1 MKAVI
6 TAAAKNHRHLALQ
19 TVTDPQGFP
28 TSILRLQVRDLLDAG
43 IETIGIVIHPGDE
56 ALFAETAGDLAEHLV
71 FIPQENPLGYGDAIL
86 RAESFVGKDPFLL
99 TIGDHLFV
107 SDHPERNCIE
117 QVLRAG
123 AKLKAPVSAVQA
135 TPEADIARFGVVG
148 GSQLEKEGGIIRIQ
162 EVIEKPTP
170 TLAEQRLIVSG
181 LRAGYYYAYFGIHY
195 LTPAI
200 FGHLGALI
208 EERGKSAPPVNLT
221 DAVNR
226 MLGDSEYYAFAVKGR
241 RFDLEAR
248 FGLLQAQLA
257 VALRSPHRD
266 SVLTSLI
273 ELIANP

>member
-56 ALFAETAGDLAEHLV
+56 SLFAETAGDLSERLV
-71 FIPQENPLGYGDAIL
+71 FIPQEQPLGYGDAIL
-86 RAESFVGKDPFLL
+86 RAEAFVGSDPFIL

-107 SDHPERNCIE
+107 SDLKEQNCIE

-123 AKLKAPVSAVQA
+123 AALKAPVSAVQA
-135 TPEADIARFGVVG
+135 TPEADISRFGVVG
-148 GSQLEKEGGIIRIQ
+148 GSQQEGEGGVIRVS
-162 EVIEKPTP
+162 EVVEKPTP
-170 TLAEQRLIVSG
+170 TLAEQRLLVSG

-195 LTPAI
+195 LPPAI
-200 FGHLGALI
+200 FGHLRVLI
-208 EERGKSAPPVNLT
+208 GERGPDDPAVNLT

-226 MLGDSEYYAFAVKGR
+226 MLGDSEYYALALKGR

-266 SVLTSLI
+266 SVLTSIIQLI
-273 ELIANP
+273 GTR